1 MPSPATAFTLPTPAR
16 AVLQADVDAIDADDY
31 LRRIL
36 TARVYDVARE
46 TPLDLAPSL
55 SARLG
60 HQVWLKR

>member
-1 MPSPATAFTLPTPAR
+1 M
-16 AVLQADVDAIDADDY
+16 DADDY

-46 TPLDLAPSL
+46 TPLDLAPAL

-60 HQVWLKR
+60 NQDRK